1 MYHYLAI
8 LILLATLAGCSSRPT
23 ATPIPTQVPP
33 TATVPAP
40 TATWT
45 ATATP
50 QATNTLMPTDTPSP
64 MPSATPTPTMPPTA
78 TSTLTPTIEPVDA
91 SAWRVPL
98 ITAGLTV
105 AVINALDE
113 TATAMQ
119 AGTLASI
126 EAGGRLL
133 GYKVAVATVAQM
145 LEEAELPGREG
156 RYRQDLQDN
165 LVGVFRLID
174 RWQSGEVTSVTVPAE
189 LATVRASSEQTLAE
203 LMDELQRLG
212 VSQAQIDEF
221 MAEVN
226 TMLEP

>member
-1 MYHYLAI
+1 MRYVMM
-8 LILLATLAGCSSRPT
+8 LILLVTLAGCSSRPT

-50 QATNTLMPTDTPSP
+50 QATNTPMPTDTPSP
-64 MPSATPTPTMPPTA
+64 TPSATPTPTA
-78 TSTLTPTIEPVDA
+78 TSTLTATIAPVDE
-91 SAWRVPL
+91 SVWRVPAV
-98 ITAGLTV
+98 TAAMTM
-105 AVINALDE
+105 AVIDKMDE
-113 TATAMQ
+113 TAAGLR
-119 AGTLASI
+119 AGTLISL
-126 EAGGRLL
+126 EAGFRLI
-133 GYKVAVATVAQM
+133 GYKAALATAGTM
-145 LEEAELPGREG
+145 LEDADLPGKEG

-165 LVGVFRLID
+165 IVGAWRVIE
-174 RWQSGEVTSVTVPAE
+174 RWQNGEITSATVPAE

-203 LMDELQRLG
+203 LMDELKRLG

>member
-1 MYHYLAI
+1 MRYLTI
-8 LILLATLAGCSSRPT
+8 FILLATLAGCSSRPT

-50 QATNTLMPTDTPSP
+50 QATNTPMPTDTPSP
-64 MPSATPTPTMPPTA
+64 TPSATPTPTVPPTPP
-78 TSTLTPTIEPVDA
+78 STLTATMQPVDA

-98 ITAGLTV
+98 VTAGLTV
-105 AVINALDE
+105 AVINALEE
-113 TATAMQ
+113 TATSLQ

-126 EAGGRLL
+126 EAGARLL
-133 GYKVAVATVAQM
+133 GYKVAVATVAQT

-174 RWQSGEVTSVTVPAE
+174 RWQGGEITSATVPAE
-189 LATVRASSEQTLAE
+189 LAPVRASSEQTLAE
-203 LMDELQRLG
+203 LMDELKRLG
-212 VSQAQIDEF
+212 ASQTQLDEF